1 MSRATQL
8 VPATVVELCD
18 IPKVGGKT
26 ARMLYE
32 VHGIDGLQALQQAL
46 DDGTLDGVKGMGKKT
61 LETMRKHI
69 EKVEAK
75 RAGEKSPGR

>member
-1 MSRATQL
+1 
-8 VPATVVELCD
+8 VELCD

-69 EKVEAK
+69 EKVEAE
-75 RAGEKSPGR
+75 RSGEKSPGR